1 MPKRPKHDNFV
12 VEFGFKQLESQN
24 WTITYD
30 SRSDNFLLKCPWGH
44 IESVPQGLG
53 KGAGDIFGAAR
64 SRHPKQKH

>member
-12 VEFGFKQLESQN
+12 VEFEFKQLESEN

-30 SRSDNFLLKCPWGH
+30 SK
-44 IESVPQGLG
+44 GLG

-64 SRHPKQKH
+64 SRHPKQRH